1 MKTAVPVS
9 HDAMTVE
16 IRHQRMIEFAR
27 ENQRFHDLKRWGLLQ
42 QEIASSDKIGKQY
55 FIPVSMTTI
64 PSLNRKSIKQQNGPK
79 AEMVNKHS

>member
-27 ENQRFHDLKRWGLLQ
+27 ENQRFHDLKRW
-42 QEIASSDKIGKQY
+42 ASYNKRLPTVTKSASNISS
-55 FIPVSMTTI
+55 PVSMTTI
-64 PSLNRKSIKQQNGPK
+64 PSLNPKSI
-79 AEMVNKHS
+79 